1 MYKESCDNEIA
12 GRVTTTKLRP
22 PVKWYGGKHY
32 LARRIIDRFPAH
44 RVYLEP
50 FGGGASVL
58 LNKPPVDVETY
69 NDLDQKISR
78 LFKVLR
84 DESAAFISRVSLVP
98 YSQVEFEAAAY
109 YPASA
114 SDVEMAVCD
123 FVRWRQS
130 FSGRGQSWSRT
141 TSRARGGMAGDVNAW
156 WSAIEMLPQI
166 VDRLKRVQILCQ
178 PAVDAIH
185 GFDHPE
191 GLIYCDPPYVHGAR
205 AKGSTDIYA
214 LEMTDEDHRKLA
226 SVLKN
231 CKSKVVLS
239 GYPSPLYEELYAG
252 WRSVDFDIANHAS
265 GAKSKGR
272 ATERLWMNFG

>member
-1 MYKESCDNEIA
+1 MFKEKNEDKA
-12 GRVTTTKLRP
+12 ASRTTTTKLRP

-32 LARRIIDRFPAH
+32 LARPIIEHFPAH

-50 FGGGASVL
+50 FCGGASVL

-69 NDLDQKISR
+69 NDLDLRISR
-78 LFKVLR
+78 LFQVLR
-84 DESAAFISRVSLVP
+84 DDSEAFISKVSLVP
-98 YSQVEFEAAAY
+98 YSQVEFQAAAH
-109 YPASA
+109 YPADA
-114 SDVEMAVCD
+114 SNVDMAVSD
-123 FVRWRQS
+123 FVRRRQS

-178 PAVDAIH
+178 PAVDAIQ

-214 LEMTDEDHRKLA
+214 IEMTDEVGEIENDGA
-226 SVLKN
+226 
-231 CKSKVVLS
+231 
-239 GYPSPLYEELYAG
+239 PLICLL
-252 WRSVDFDIANHAS
+252 H
-265 GAKSKGR
+265 
-272 ATERLWMNFG
+272 